1 MAAPVSFLT
10 NAYFAGFQWF
20 EKASEEVATP
30 LSPKL
35 AERASGA
42 MDKKGTAVVTTR
54 ISCCAKV
61 SWVTNKSSMRC
72 IGFFIIILQ

>member
-30 LSPKL
+30 
-35 AERASGA
+35 
-42 MDKKGTAVVTTR
+42 
-54 ISCCAKV
+54 
-61 SWVTNKSSMRC
+61 
-72 IGFFIIILQ
+72 